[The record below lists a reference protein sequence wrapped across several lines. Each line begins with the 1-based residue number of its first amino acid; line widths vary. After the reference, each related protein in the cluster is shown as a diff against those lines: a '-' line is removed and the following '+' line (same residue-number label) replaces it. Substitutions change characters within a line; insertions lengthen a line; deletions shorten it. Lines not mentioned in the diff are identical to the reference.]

1 MCIVAHAR
9 SAWPSLPP
17 RPALK
22 VTLRPL
28 VVSVFL
34 IETKAE
40 TMSKRVL
47 ATTYVNS
54 FLITLRLL
62 IKHGKSIDAAN
73 LNKAFAGID
82 DFDFRKYH
90 SSQYGR
96 MAEEIAEAHFGIQSE
111 PSAPN
116 A

>member
-1 MCIVAHAR
+1 
-9 SAWPSLPP
+9 
-17 RPALK
+17 
-22 VTLRPL
+22 
-28 VVSVFL
+28 
-34 IETKAE
+34 
-40 TMSKRVL
+40 MSKRVL